1 MTTTVDQT
9 EQVPGRRSLKH
20 DTVWSFLAT
29 GTRTVGAIVVFFM
42 LARYLEE
49 RQYGLYAAALALF
62 LLLGAFVTLGTSHI
76 VVKRV
81 SSDRSLAQS
90 SWGAALLPG
99 VALALGW
106 SGLLAIL
113 GDLAVPRMGA
123 QAILLLAM
131 AEFLGVA
138 IGVPAASALQAL
150 DRFPQSALLTILW
163 TSLRVVFVSVVFFV
177 LDEPTLVAVGWALL
191 AASLSAGWVSSLV
204 LASVVGRPKFS
215 IAESKQ
221 ICREGFPFSLTQVSG
236 IVLGDIDKQM
246 LVRTTNGDFLTGV
259 YSAGNRVLGL
269 SATPVYAVLAATYP
283 RFFAKG
289 AQDGLRGT
297 WKYART
303 LMLPVAAYAAA
314 AGAALFRSCPFG
326 RRRAGRRLCRLHQ
339 RDPLDGGDPVHTS
352 AWATSRR
359 GAHRCRIP
367 EHKEPVHHRRWSPE
381 CGSQPGAH
389 RPVRNRWGHRG
400 HLLQRDLPSRWPDHL
415 DPQPS
420 HSPGKNPCLNLARSP
435 DPERLL
441 NRMSPRSYH
450 PLSG

>member
-314 AGAALFRSCPFG
+314 AGAALFAVAPLVDDVLGDGYADSINVIRWMAVIPFIHLPG
-326 RRRAGRRLCRLHQ
+326 LLAGEAL
-339 RDPLDGGDPVHTS
+339 T
-352 AWATSRR
+352 
-359 GAHRCRIP
+359 GAGFQNTRNQFII
-367 EHKEPVHHRRWSPE
+367 VA
-381 CGSQPGAH
+381 GALN
-389 RPVRNRWGHRG
+389 VA
-400 HLLQRDLPSRWPDHL
+400 
-415 DPQPS
+415 
-420 HSPGKNPCLNLARSP
+420 LNLALIGPYGIDGVIVATYSS
-435 DPERLL
+435 EIFLL
-441 NRMSPRSYH
+441 GGLIIWIRNHLTHQGRTH
-450 PLSG
+450 A